1 MPKKALSVTLD
12 AANVAWLKGRAQL
25 SGGNVSDAL
34 DKVVTLA
41 RTGGGA
47 PPARA
52 ADLGVALFDVTYQVL
67 IVVSLLVRAGRGGLK
82 VAPAAFFNTLF
93 LNPCYQAIDLT
104 AEQVFAAEELRI
116 NRDPFDGLIAAAA
129 VVLGLPLI
137 TRDRDLTASKA
148 VKVIW

>member
-1 MPKKALSVTLD
+1 M
-12 AANVAWLKGRAQL
+12 
-25 SGGNVSDAL
+25 
-34 DKVVTLA
+34 
-41 RTGGGA
+41 
-47 PPARA
+47 RA
-52 ADLGVALFDVTYQVL
+52 AVTDTHALLFHAGTRALGPKAAAHFNAAERGEALIYVPIAVL
-67 IVVSLLVRAGRGGLK
+67 IEVTFLHRAGRGGLK

>member
-1 MPKKALSVTLD
+1 M
-12 AANVAWLKGRAQL
+12 
-25 SGGNVSDAL
+25 
-34 DKVVTLA
+34 
-41 RTGGGA
+41 
-47 PPARA
+47 
-52 ADLGVALFDVTYQVL
+52 
-67 IVVSLLVRAGRGGLK
+67 
-82 VAPAAFFNTLF
+82 FFNTLF

-137 TRDRDLTASKA
+137 TRDGDITASKA